1 MRVLGTIIIK
11 SRIRR
16 SYNELELK
24 VRREVGS
31 ARWRVLE

>member
-11 SRIRR
+11 S
-16 SYNELELK
+16 NELELK